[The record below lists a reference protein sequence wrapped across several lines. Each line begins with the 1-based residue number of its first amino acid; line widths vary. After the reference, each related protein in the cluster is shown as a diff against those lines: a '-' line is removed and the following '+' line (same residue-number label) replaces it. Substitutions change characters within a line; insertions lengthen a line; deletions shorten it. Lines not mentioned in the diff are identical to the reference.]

1 MSGAVVAL
9 KSKLPLCSR
18 NAPFCGWVC
27 RFNINDLCLLA
38 NVWVTGIMLWGMA
51 LASIPLAVGIVAR
64 SLTEQVLCG
73 CCS

>member
-1 MSGAVVAL
+1 MVAL
-9 KSKLPLCSR
+9 NSKLPLCSQ
-18 NAPFCGWVC
+18 NAPFCGWVY